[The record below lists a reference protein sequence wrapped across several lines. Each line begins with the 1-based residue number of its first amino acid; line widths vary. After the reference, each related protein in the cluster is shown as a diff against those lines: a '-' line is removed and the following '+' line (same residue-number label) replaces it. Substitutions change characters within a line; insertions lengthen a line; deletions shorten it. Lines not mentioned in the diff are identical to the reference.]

1 MSSTP
6 IPAPASAAPQ
16 PLSCARFLVQFG
28 TAAPTAVAAVTGI
41 EVDVAA
47 VITREGSD
55 LASPQKLPGQ
65 LSYANLVLQRPLTK
79 DLTFWVWMQEVIT
92 GSPSE
97 KSMTVTL
104 LDSQQNPAIVWAFK
118 NAFPLKWTGPALN
131 AISNDFATETLEIAH
146 SGFSM
151 TAP

>member
-6 IPAPASAAPQ
+6 TPAPATATQQ

-28 TAAPTAVAAVTGI
+28 TANATPVAEVTGI

-47 VITREGSD
+47 VETREGGD
-55 LASPQKLPGQ
+55 LTSPQKLPGQ

-79 DLTFWVWMQEVIT
+79 DLTFWIWMQEVIA

-97 KSMTVTL
+97 KNMTVTL

-118 NAFPLKWTGPALN
+118 NAFPLRWTGPVLN
-131 AISNDFATETLEIAH
+131 ALSNDFATETLEIAH

-151 TAP
+151 TTP

>member
-1 MSSTP
+1 
-6 IPAPASAAPQ
+6 
-16 PLSCARFLVQFG
+16 VQFG
-28 TAAPTAVAAVTGI
+28 TANATPVAEVTGI

-47 VITREGSD
+47 VETREGGD
-55 LASPQKLPGQ
+55 LTSPQKLPGQ

-79 DLTFWVWMQEVIT
+79 DLTFWIWMQEVIA

-97 KSMTVTL
+97 KNMTVTL

-118 NAFPLKWTGPALN
+118 NAFPLRWTGPVLN
-131 AISNDFATETLEIAH
+131 ALSNDFATETLEIAH

-151 TAP
+151 TTP